1 MKIVFAPEAEKD
13 LLAALD
19 FLAAR
24 RPAAAAQL
32 LGNVGTLVRGL
43 AAGYFEG
50 PEARLRSGETVRS
63 WPVSPYRL
71 YYQHYQRSHDELRV
85 VRIYHQARR
94 PIAR

>member
-1 MKIVFAPEAEKD
+1 LKIVFAPEAEED

-32 LGNVGTLVRGL
+32 LGSVGTLVRRL
-43 AAGYFEG
+43 ADGDFEG

-71 YYQHYQRSHDELRV
+71 YYQRSYDELRV